1 MVNEDEGNCEVWKL
15 GGNCD
20 ASRNYPRGL
29 AVGQGRDAQGGR
41 CLPAVLGIFVHGSR
55 PLESGGKGTAREG
68 WQGERGVGGRG
79 RNRAARSYR
88 RQSKCNYPPPM

>member
-1 MVNEDEGNCEVWKL
+1 MVNEDEAIASLETGRELRRVAKL
-15 GGNCD
+15 
-20 ASRNYPRGL
+20 SERL

-68 WQGERGVGGRG
+68 W
-79 RNRAARSYR
+79 
-88 RQSKCNYPPPM
+88 